1 MDKKLIKRTFSRQ
14 LDQSDC
20 GVACLLSIMRYHGCF
35 KSLEQLREKS
45 GTSKQGTTL
54 LGLFKAAQDLWFS
67 VKGYESEFNSIQN
80 QSYPSILHVIL
91 EDRMQHYIVCYGY
104 EKGYYLIGD
113 PARGLLEL
121 SEDELAKIWKS
132 KSLLE
137 LIPND
142 CIEQIRQVN
151 KDKWNWFK
159 AAIREDTGLLFIIFG
174 LSLVVAILGMA
185 MAVFSQKLI
194 DVILPAKNIEKLIL
208 GLLLITLLLIARSGI
223 SYIAGSFGIMQGQG
237 FNNRLIVR
245 FFDSLVYLPKY
256 FFDNRRIGELVE
268 RMNDTARVQTAIAAV
283 VGDLLKNFLL
293 FIAGEVIL
301 FVYSPLLALISLA
314 SVPIFGVISWQFHHR
329 IIRGQWEVMSANAHK
344 SSNYVDSM
352 KGIDAIKSSQKEKDF
367 SLLNK
372 LIYGHYQAKIVALG
386 KVGISLQLVAEIAS
400 VLITITLISIGS
412 LMILSGNL
420 TVGGLMAVLGVSGG
434 IFPAI
439 VSLAFANISLQGA
452 KVAFDRMFE
461 FSAIKP
467 EFENISADNAATIK
481 NIASVGVKN
490 LSFRFPGRKL
500 LLKEITL
507 ELKQGQIVTLLG
519 ESGSGK
525 TTMLNLIQR
534 YSEPESGEICLNGVS
549 VNQFYIPEWRK
560 QIGVVPQEIN
570 LFNGTL
576 MYNICFSTLTDQ
588 MQHCLD
594 FCIQSGLHQYFMEF
608 PQNYNTLL
616 GEEGINI
623 SGGQRQLV
631 GLARALWSN
640 PGFLILDEP
649 TAAMDRNMENFVLNL
664 IRNLKGNRCI
674 IIVTHRIKIARFSD
688 QIYVLEK
695 GFIKSSGNHEEL
707 MQSENLYSSSYR
719 ELTTM

>member
-1 MDKKLIKRTFSRQ
+1 MDKRLIKRTFSLQ
-14 LDQSDC
+14 HDQSDC
-20 GVACLLSIMRYHGCF
+20 GVACLLSILKYHGGY
-35 KSLEQLREKS
+35 KSLENLRDKS

-54 LGLFKAAQDLWFS
+54 LGLYQAAQNLGFK
-67 VKGYESEFNSIQN
+67 VTGYECDFAYLQK
-80 QSYPSILHVIL
+80 QSSPSILHVVIENRL
-91 EDRMQHYIVCYGY
+91 HHYVVCYGY
-104 EKGYYLIGD
+104 EKGKYLIGN
-113 PARGLLEL
+113 PGNGILEL
-121 SEDELAKIWKS
+121 TESELNEIWKS
-132 KSLLE
+132 KALLE

-142 CIEQIRQVN
+142 EFEQISQV
-151 KDKWNWFK
+151 KKAKWIWFK
-159 AAIREDTGLLFIIFG
+159 SVIIEDAGLLGVIFG
-174 LSLVVAILGMA
+174 LSLVIAILGMV

-208 GLLLITLLLIARSGI
+208 SLLLITLLLIARSGI
-223 SYIAGSFGIMQGQG
+223 SYIAGSFGLMQGQG

-268 RMNDTARVQTAIAAV
+268 RMNDTARIQTAIAAV

-293 FIAGEVIL
+293 FIVGEVLL

-314 SVPIFGVISWQFHHR
+314 SVPIFGVISWQFHNR
-329 IIRGQWEVMSANAHK
+329 IIRGQWDVMSANAHK

-367 SLLNK
+367 SSLNQ

-412 LMILSGNL
+412 LMILSGSL
-420 TVGGLMAVLGVSGG
+420 TIGGLMAVLGVSSG

-467 EFENISADNAATIK
+467 EFENRSADDAATIK

-534 YSEPESGEICLNGVS
+534 FCEPESGEICLNGVS
-549 VNQFYIPEWRK
+549 VNQLFIPEWRK

-576 MYNICFSTLTDQ
+576 MYNICFSTLTEE
-588 MQHCLD
+588 MQKCLD

-608 PQNYNTLL
+608 PQSYNTLL

-631 GLARALWSN
+631 GLARALWTN

-664 IRNLKGNRCI
+664 IRNLKDNRCI

-688 QIYVLEK
+688 QIYVLEE
-695 GFIKSSGNHEEL
+695 GLIKSSGNHEEL
-707 MQSENLYSSSYR
+707 MLSENLYSSTFR
-719 ELTTM
+719 ELTSM